1 MDSILL
7 NEREFLR
14 AAVSRMGGTAAMFVY
29 GLSPVSGIGVFRVP
43 KNGNARNQ
51 NPPAM
56 QARQQPLC
64 LGAGG
69 GDL

>member
-1 MDSILL
+1 M
-7 NEREFLR
+7 

-29 GLSPVSGIGVFRVP
+29 GLLPVEGIGGFRVP

-56 QARQQPLC
+56 RVRQQPPY

-69 GDL
+69 GDLRIVGSS